1 MDSERV
7 RQVISAKALAYRV
20 SEETM
25 HAEVLEHVALHR
37 MIPMKNIAAMALFLA
52 SPAGRSISGQ
62 CMNVC
67 AGVQSLR

>member
-1 MDSERV
+1 
-7 RQVISAKALAYRV
+7 
-20 SEETM
+20 M